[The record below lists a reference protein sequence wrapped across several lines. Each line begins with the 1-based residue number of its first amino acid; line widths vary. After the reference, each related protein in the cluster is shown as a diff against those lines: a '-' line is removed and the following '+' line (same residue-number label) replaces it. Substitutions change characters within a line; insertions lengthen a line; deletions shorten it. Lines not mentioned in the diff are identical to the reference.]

1 MRRVFPADERA
12 ELSWKVKETMSSAA
26 EGLWTIPWF
35 RWMVSEG
42 GFEMEE
48 NFYKMKDKSQ
58 VGLYNLLLRAV

>member
-1 MRRVFPADERA
+1 
-12 ELSWKVKETMSSAA
+12 MSSAA
-26 EGLWTIPWF
+26 EGLWAIPWF

-48 NFYKMKDKSQ
+48 KFYKMKDKPQ